1 MTMQQTGKETK
12 HSYDGESKLAAVT
25 DENGSQVVGYS
36 YDADGNLSERTV
48 LRNNLTATYTYD
60 YQNHLTA
67 MKNQTGSEIVPML
80 ADRGSYIA
88 SESTFYKVLK
98 EFLFMKV

>member
-1 MTMQQTGKETK
+1 M
-12 HSYDGESKLAAVT
+12 AAVT

-67 MKNQTGSEIVPML
+67 MKNQTSSEIVPML

-98 EFLFMKV
+98 EAKQLTHRGATET